1 LSVPNDKDTHNK
13 VVLLLSFISVTQQGK
28 SLVKDLGSELLR
40 QVFNL
45 SVDNRLLDSS
55 MPLQVNFEYIVGM
68 PHSLTQQRI
77 SPDHLAQL
85 VERVPSI
92 SQTLKEIVSKVI
104 SLSTTE
110 AKEIL
115 DQHYKEMQAISD
127 QATEK

>member
-1 LSVPNDKDTHNK
+1 MSVPNDKDTHNK

-115 DQHYKEMQAISD
+115 DQHYKEMQAIID

>member
-1 LSVPNDKDTHNK
+1 MSVPNDKDTHNK

-77 SPDHLAQL
+77 SPEHLAQL

>member
-1 LSVPNDKDTHNK
+1 MSVPNDKDTHNK

-85 VERVPSI
+85 VEQVPSI

>member
-1 LSVPNDKDTHNK
+1 MSVPNDKDTHNK

-104 SLSTTE
+104 SISTTE

>member
-1 LSVPNDKDTHNK
+1 MSVPNDKDTHNK

>member
-1 LSVPNDKDTHNK
+1 MSVPNDKDTHNK

-104 SLSTTE
+104 SISTTE

-115 DQHYKEMQAISD
+115 DQHYKEMQAIID

>member
-1 LSVPNDKDTHNK
+1 MSVPNDKDTHNK

-55 MPLQVNFEYIVGM
+55 MPLQVNFENIVGM

-104 SLSTTE
+104 SISTTE

>member
-1 LSVPNDKDTHNK
+1 
-13 VVLLLSFISVTQQGK
+13 
-28 SLVKDLGSELLR
+28 
-40 QVFNL
+40 
-45 SVDNRLLDSS
+45 

-92 SQTLKEIVSKVI
+92 SQTLKEIVNKVI

>member
-1 LSVPNDKDTHNK
+1 
-13 VVLLLSFISVTQQGK
+13 VTQQGK

>member
-85 VERVPSI
+85 VERFPSI
-92 SQTLKEIVSKVI
+92 SQTLKEIISKVI